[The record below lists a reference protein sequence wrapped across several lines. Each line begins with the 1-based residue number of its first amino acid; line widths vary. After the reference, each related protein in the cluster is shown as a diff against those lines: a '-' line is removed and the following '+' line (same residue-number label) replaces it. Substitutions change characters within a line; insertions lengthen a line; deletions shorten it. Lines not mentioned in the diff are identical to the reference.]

1 MFCVILY
8 VINSNDPSGGMN
20 VIDLYLSNL
29 GSLTH
34 WWNFI
39 SSIVIPLSVVVTP
52 ALLGYF
58 YIKSLSFIPNLHS
71 GIPLSKHLSLI
82 TPDTSALKIVPFAE
96 NKTLTSS
103 ITSIYI

>member
-34 WWNFI
+34 
-39 SSIVIPLSVVVTP
+39 
-52 ALLGYF
+52 
-58 YIKSLSFIPNLHS
+58 
-71 GIPLSKHLSLI
+71 
-82 TPDTSALKIVPFAE
+82 
-96 NKTLTSS
+96 
-103 ITSIYI
+103 